1 MNPKPTSSRHAA
13 TSAGPRSIATPS
25 SSSTSALPQA
35 LEAARL
41 PCFAMR
47 APAADA
53 TMALTVEMLK
63 EFERSP
69 PVPQV
74 SIASGGAWTLTAASR
89 SADANPAISSTV
101 SPRRCMTARS
111 PPSCAGVASPFMT
124 KVIAARASSRES
136 VSAPDTAM
144 SASFRSN
151 GPHLQ
156 KYKSPRPDR
165 DEGSWCHPTLAAH
178 RCAALCL
185 RRSPLAA
192 LPLRGCSARVGPA
205 ASAGQS
211 PSSPDEVPGDNGGLP
226 APPAPP
232 SGGRRSVSR
241 GPFRAGP
248 PPPLPPSGVALFGVF
263 GLFVPLERLLHGCYA
278 RQVAGGKQAPILL
291 P

>member
-74 SIASGGAWTLTAASR
+74 SIASGGAWTFTAASR

-136 VSAPDTAM
+136 VSAPETAM

-185 RRSPLAA
+185 RRT
-192 LPLRGCSARVGPA
+192 

-211 PSSPDEVPGDNGGLP
+211 PASPDGVARDNGGLP
-226 APPAPP
+226 VPPAPP
-232 SGGRRSVSR
+232 SGGRRDVSR

-248 PPPLPPSGVALFGVF
+248 PSPLPPSGVALFGVF

-278 RQVAGGKQAPILL
+278 RQVCGGKQAPILL

>member
-74 SIASGGAWTLTAASR
+74 SIASGGAWTFTAASR

-124 KVIAARASSRES
+124 NVIAARASSRES
-136 VSAPDTAM
+136 VSAPETAM

-185 RRSPLAA
+185 RQHGAPL
-192 LPLRGCSARVGPA
+192 G
-205 ASAGQS
+205 
-211 PSSPDEVPGDNGGLP
+211 NGGLP

-278 RQVAGGKQAPILL
+278 RQVCGGKQAPILL